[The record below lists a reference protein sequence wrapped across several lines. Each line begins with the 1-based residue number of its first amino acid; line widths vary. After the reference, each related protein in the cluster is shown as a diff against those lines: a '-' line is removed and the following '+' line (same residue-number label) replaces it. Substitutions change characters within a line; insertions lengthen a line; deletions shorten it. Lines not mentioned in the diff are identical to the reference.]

1 MKAPPDSSLLAEAPA
16 GRHVAQFHRDAEAL
30 TESAYVFL
38 EGGLRRG
45 HSVVIIA
52 TPANAERFEARLSAG
67 KLDPMALRNSGQLEF
82 LDAAT
87 ILGKFMANGLPEWG
101 RFRGT
106 LGATLDRVQALGRG
120 TRIYGDMADI
130 LWKDGNTQGA
140 IRLEELW
147 NALGRLYPFALYCSY
162 MLDTQCEESYAG
174 PIEELGRT
182 HTEIVATVEDERFAA
197 ALDRASKEMFGI
209 SLSQMAGMGKQDDER
224 RFPSGQRTMLWVKR
238 NLPSSTARLAE
249 RARHYYKDARP

>member
-30 TESAYVFL
+30 TEAAYVFL
-38 EGGLRRG
+38 EGGLRRDN
-45 HSVVIIA
+45 SVVVLA
-52 TPANAERFEARLSAG
+52 TPANRERVEVRLSEG
-67 KLDPMALRNSGQLEF
+67 KFNPPALLKSGQLEF

-87 ILGKFMANGLPEWG
+87 ALSQVMSNGMPEWG
-101 RFRGT
+101 SFRAV
-106 LGATLDRVQALGRG
+106 LAAALERVKAFGHG
-120 TRIYGDMADI
+120 TRIYGDMAGM
-130 LWKDGNTQGA
+130 LWQDGNPEGA

-147 NALGRLYPFALYCSY
+147 NALGRLYPFALYCNY
-162 MLDTQCEESYAG
+162 TLDTQCEESYAG
-174 PIEELGRT
+174 PLEQLGHAHT
-182 HTEIVATVEDERFAA
+182 HIVATVEDERFAA
-197 ALDRASKEMFGI
+197 ALDRASKELFGI
-209 SLSQMAGMGKQDDER
+209 SLSQMVGGAGQEGER

>member
-1 MKAPPDSSLLAEAPA
+1 MLAEAPA
-16 GRHVAQFHRDAEAL
+16 GRHVAQFHRDPDTL
-30 TESAYVFL
+30 TESAYLFL

-45 HSVVIIA
+45 NSIVIIA

-67 KLDPMALRNSGQLEF
+67 KFHPAALRNSGQIEF

-87 ILGKFMANGLPEWG
+87 TIDQFMSADMPEWG
-101 RFRGT
+101 RFRTT
-106 LGATLDRVQALGRG
+106 LSGVLDRVQALGRG
-120 TRIYGDMADI
+120 VRIYGETPGI
-130 LWKDGNTQGA
+130 LWKDGNAQGA

-147 NALGRLYPFALYCSY
+147 NALARLYPFALYCSY
-162 MLDTQCEESYAG
+162 MLDTQSEESYAG
-174 PIEELGRT
+174 PLEDIGRT

-209 SLSQMAGMGKQDDER
+209 SLSQMAGLGKQEGER

-249 RARHYYKDARP
+249 RARRYCQDPRP